1 MNEAA
6 NQGASASTVP
16 PAVTERFYAELR
28 EIAQRIFAS
37 EPAGHTLQ
45 PTAVVNEACLRMM
58 SSTKFPNVSRA
69 ERLALAGRVLKQ
81 VLVDHARHRAADKR
95 GGGMVRVELHP
106 DVQSLQHSADTL
118 IDFDIL
124 NSALERLQSL
134 HARQAEVV
142 TLRVF
147 GGLTM
152 DQIASVLNVSKRT
165 IEDDWAVARA
175 WLRREL
181 ARLSGMCDV

>member
-1 MNEAA
+1 
-6 NQGASASTVP
+6 
-16 PAVTERFYAELR
+16 
-28 EIAQRIFAS
+28 
-37 EPAGHTLQ
+37 
-45 PTAVVNEACLRMM
+45 
-58 SSTKFPNVSRA
+58 
-69 ERLALAGRVLKQ
+69 
-81 VLVDHARHRAADKR
+81 
-95 GGGMVRVELHP
+95 MVRVELHP